1 MITFKTIPSLN
12 RINKMFK
19 KVLILVFLSFSYVF
33 PANAQQKSTKA
44 PEKIVKIG
52 GCNTPADTAKSQKLT
67 LSQAVAWAAQLPLE
81 VICSDTKTYL
91 LNQYNFTIIYKN
103 PMVIKD
109 FGLGNET
116 IPLLA
121 KNAIAKLQ
129 AGDTVLLKD
138 VSGIDAEKNEH
149 KLTNIVFSITE

>member
-1 MITFKTIPSLN
+1 MISYKTLPSLK
-12 RINKMFK
+12 RINKMFNN
-19 KVLILVFLSFSYVF
+19 LLLLLFLSFCCVVTS
-33 PANAQQKSTKA
+33 NAQQKSTKT
-44 PEKIVKIG
+44 PEKIVKIS

-67 LSQAVAWAAQLPLE
+67 LAQAVAWAAQLPLE
-81 VICSDTKTYL
+81 VICGDTKTYL

-109 FGLGNET
+109 FGLGNEL

-121 KNAIAKLQ
+121 KNALAKLKP
-129 AGDTVLLKD
+129 GDTVLLKD
-138 VSGIDAEKNEH
+138 VSGIDAEKYEH